1 MAMAADAVV
10 LITNVRHYVGPAA
23 VARLAA
29 DGARVVCHDASFADP
44 DGRAAWTRAHPDVTA
59 AAAQEPAAL
68 VAETV
73 SLHGRLDA
81 VVSNDEFEAIR
92 APLESAQLEDLW
104 AGLDAM
110 VVRPFA
116 LAQAA
121 VPQLKR
127 QGGGRILLITSAAPL
142 RGIPNYSMY
151 ATARGAA
158 NALALTLARELAPH
172 GITVNAVAPNYV
184 ENPTYFPPELLAN
197 ADAMAKMLRH
207 VPLGRLGKPEEVAA
221 LIAFFC
227 LGDCA
232 FVTGHVVPVAG
243 GWA

>member
-1 MAMAADAVV
+1 MAMHAVV

-23 VARLAA
+23 VARLAS
-29 DGARVVCHDASFADP
+29 DWARVVCHDASFTDP
-44 DGRAAWTRAHPDVTA
+44 AARAAWTGAHPGVTA

-68 VAETV
+68 VAEAV
-73 SLHGRLDA
+73 SLRGRLDA
-81 VVSNDEFEAIR
+81 VVSNDEFPAIR
-92 APLESAQLEDLW
+92 APLESARLDDLR
-104 AGLDAM
+104 AGLDAL

-127 QGGGRILLITSAAPL
+127 QGAGRILLITSAAPL
-142 RGIPNYSMY
+142 RGLPNYGMY

-158 NALALTLARELAPH
+158 NALTLTLAKELAPH

-184 ENPTYFPPELLAN
+184 ENPSYFPPELLAN
-197 ADAMAKMLRH
+197 AEAMARMLRH
-207 VPLGRLGKPEEVAA
+207 IPLGRLGKPEEVAA

-232 FVTGHVVPVAG
+232 FVTGHVVPIAG

>member
-1 MAMAADAVV
+1 MSKVV

-23 VARLAA
+23 TARLAA
-29 DGARVVCHDASFADP
+29 DGARVMCHDASFADE
-44 DGRAAWTRAHPDVTA
+44 AARTAWSQAHPGVAA

-68 VAETV
+68 VAETLA
-73 SLHGRLDA
+73 LHGGLDA
-81 VVSNDEFEAIR
+81 LVSNDEFPAIR
-92 APLESAQLEDLW
+92 APLEAARLDDLR
-104 AGLDAM
+104 AGLEAM

-127 QGGGRILLITSAAPL
+127 QGAGRIVLITSAAPL
-142 RGIPNYSMY
+142 RGLPNYGMY

-158 NALALTLARELAPH
+158 NALTLTLAKELAPH

-184 ENPTYFPPELLAN
+184 ENPSYFPPELIAN
-197 ADAMAKMLRH
+197 AEAMAKMLRNI
-207 VPLGRLGKPEEVAA
+207 PLGRLGKPEEVAA
-221 LIAFFC
+221 LIAFLC